1 MRNIKIFLYKILKFV
16 FILPNKKKY
25 FLVKKNSDY
34 LILEN
39 LNELKEISKISLSN
53 FEKNKNKIYSFVN
66 KEKKTAQNYVFDI
79 THFIDGFS
87 KNKIDKFLSSQN
99 ILNNISDEFNLNVS
113 FDHFTMR
120 LNIFNSNSP
129 EEFGPKMWHRDNDA
143 VFGQLKFFFILNNL
157 NSDDG
162 GLFYFIPKKY
172 IPDFYKLS
180 SKYLGNEK
188 TNPYHL
194 NRIKNYDIMNKY
206 KLEDKIISFG
216 TKNNEAL
223 ILDTNDTYH
232 KGGYIKNKDSI
243 RIMIQA
249 IYKCNKFSFNIYDK
263 RYNNNIFY
271 NKSKIYLN
279 GLKNRLRVY
288 L

>member
-1 MRNIKIFLYKILKFV
+1 MLVIFYTSHYKTQTL
-16 FILPNKKKY
+16 
-25 FLVKKNSDY
+25 
-34 LILEN
+34 LIYTC
-39 LNELKEISKISLSN
+39 
-53 FEKNKNKIYSFVN
+53 F
-66 KEKKTAQNYVFDI
+66 
-79 THFIDGFS
+79 
-87 KNKIDKFLSSQN
+87 
-99 ILNNISDEFNLNVS
+99 
-113 FDHFTMR
+113 
-120 LNIFNSNSP
+120 
-129 EEFGPKMWHRDNDA
+129 
-143 VFGQLKFFFILNNL
+143 
-157 NSDDG
+157 
-162 GLFYFIPKKY
+162 KY
-172 IPDFYKLS
+172 IPDFYKLG

-188 TNPYHL
+188 TNPYHF

-249 IYKCNKFSFNIYDK
+249 IYKCNKFSLNIYDK